1 MIKLTLE
8 INLFNPMKK
17 RPSKQ
22 SLIPNIVVFLG
33 LATAIINLVNSLI

>member
-8 INLFNPMKK
+8 INFFNPLKK

-22 SLIPNIVVFLG
+22 SLIPNTVAFLG
-33 LATAIINLVNSLI
+33 LATAIINFLTSLI